1 MEGLQTFETLLY
13 QVQGGICTLTLNRPQ
28 VYNALNAKLI
38 EEITTAF
45 EQAGNE
51 ESVRVVVLTGTGE
64 KAFCSGADLKEG
76 FSTAGPTAFSDALR
90 KRYNPMILGIRNL
103 PKPVICRLNGIAAG
117 AGCSLALACDLII
130 AAEEA
135 ALAEIFISIGL
146 ITDAGSSYFLPRLIG
161 TSRAF
166 ELCSTGRVVKAPAA
180 FAMGL
185 INRVVPGSQL
195 DEAVAQLTAYYTQAP
210 TKSIGLIKQLLNQ
223 STHSTLEKMLELE
236 ALNQDIAGNSNDSR
250 EGIQAFLQK
259 RKPHFTGL

>member
-1 MEGLQTFETLLY
+1 
-13 QVQGGICTLTLNRPQ
+13 
-28 VYNALNAKLI
+28 
-38 EEITTAF
+38 
-45 EQAGNE
+45 
-51 ESVRVVVLTGTGE
+51 
-64 KAFCSGADLKEG
+64 
-76 FSTAGPTAFSDALR
+76 
-90 KRYNPMILGIRNL
+90 MILGIRNL

-166 ELCSTGRVVKAPAA
+166 ELCSTGGVVKAPEA

-185 INRVVPGSQL
+185 INRVVPASQL

-210 TKSIGLIKQLLNQ
+210 TKAIGLIKQLLNQ
-223 STHSTLEKMLELE
+223 STHSTLEQMLELE
-236 ALNQDIAGNSNDSR
+236 ALNQDMAGNSHDSR

-259 RKPHFTGL
+259 RKPHFTGH